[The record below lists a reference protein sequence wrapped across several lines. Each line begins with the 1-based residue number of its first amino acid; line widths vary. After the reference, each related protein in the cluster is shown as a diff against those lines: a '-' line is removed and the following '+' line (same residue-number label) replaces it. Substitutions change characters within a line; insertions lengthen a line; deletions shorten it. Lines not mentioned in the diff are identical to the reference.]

1 MRTIATT
8 NFAEP
13 KVNVSVSGNN
23 IQKEYASLIEKIKT
37 DERFAYKF
45 LYGSSQKS
53 GMSIAPIR
61 SRILNQIYSTYHV
74 KVEPQVFSTVL
85 YEHLWAEGTWK
96 PFDSCPKNAAFFSWL
111 SKVAFRAVLN
121 YLEDNAFV
129 KILRARTVANT
140 RLDLEN
146 KPLAYCDAVIN
157 DLVDDVKM
165 RSFLKAV
172 YVDHLD
178 KQDIQK
184 RFDLT
189 EEDFNT
195 LSVKSEVAL
204 KKALINRTHH
214 YNDALVDLNQRKI
227 NLSFD
232 DCVGID
238 NVAESSDELNSL
250 IYDILDIKFGDPDAK
265 QKVDDFLYEFSNNMP
280 WKAED
285 KFVFQSRFIKDI
297 PPVEVV
303 KDLPNRSRAWLDT
316 RFSRLN
322 KDFRKAICKWWEDKT
337 VLAA

>member
-1 MRTIATT
+1 MKTITFSPIS
-8 NFAEP
+8 FAEP
-13 KVNVSVSGNN
+13 KQNATQESDIFLLVNKLKTNEKFASQFFYCKTSG
-23 IQKEYASLIEKIKT
+23 
-37 DERFAYKF
+37 KF
-45 LYGSSQKS
+45 
-53 GMSIAPIR
+53 SIASMR
-61 SRILNQIYSTYHV
+61 SHILSKIYETYHV
-74 KVEPQVFSTVL
+74 VLQPYEFSTIV
-85 YEHLWAEGTWK
+85 YENIWSEGSWK
-96 PFDSCPKNAAFFSWL
+96 PFDTCPQNGAFFPWL
-111 SKVAFRAVLN
+111 RTVAFRAVLKH
-121 YLEDNAFV
+121 LEDNGLIKV
-129 KILRARTVANT
+129 QKERTVANT
-140 RLDLEN
+140 RLDLKN

-157 DLVDDVKM
+157 DMVDDVTMK
-165 RSFLKAV
+165 SFLKAV
-172 YVDHLD
+172 YVDNID
-178 KQDIQK
+178 KLDIQK

-189 EEDFNT
+189 DEAFMS
-195 LSVKSEVAL
+195 LYVKSEMAL
-204 KKALINRTHH
+204 KKALINGLHN

-238 NVAESSDELNSL
+238 NVAESSDELSL

-322 KDFRKAICKWWEDKT
+322 KDFRKAICKWWNDKT

>member
-1 MRTIATT
+1 MKTIT
-8 NFAEP
+8 FPPISFEEP
-13 KVNVSVSGNN
+13 KQNATQESDISLLVN
-23 IQKEYASLIEKIKT
+23 EIKT
-37 DERFAYKF
+37 NEKFA
-45 LYGSSQKS
+45 SQFFYCKTK
-53 GMSIAPIR
+53 GNLSIASMR
-61 SRILNQIYSTYHV
+61 SHIISQIYATYHV
-74 KVEPQVFSTVL
+74 VLQPYEFSTIV
-85 YEHLWAEGTWK
+85 YENIWSEGSWK
-96 PFDSCPKNAAFFSWL
+96 PFDTCPQNGAFFPWL
-111 SKVAFRAVLN
+111 RTVAFRAVLKH
-121 YLEDNAFV
+121 LEENGLIKV
-129 KILRARTVANT
+129 PKARTVANT

-146 KPLAYCDAVIN
+146 KPLAYCYAVIN

-172 YVDHLD
+172 YVDHLE
-178 KQDIQK
+178 QPDIQK

-189 EEDFNT
+189 EEDFNS

-204 KKALINRTHH
+204 KKALINGLHH
-214 YNDALVDLNQRKI
+214 YNDALVDLNRRKI

>member
-1 MRTIATT
+1 MKTIT
-8 NFAEP
+8 FSPISFEEP
-13 KVNVSVSGNN
+13 KQNATQESDISLLVN
-23 IQKEYASLIEKIKT
+23 AIKT
-37 DERFAYKF
+37 NEKFASHFFYCKTRG
-45 LYGSSQKS
+45 L
-53 GMSIAPIR
+53 SIASIR
-61 SRILNQIYSTYHV
+61 SHILSKIFETY
-74 KVEPQVFSTVL
+74 QVVLQPYEFSTIL
-85 YEHLWAEGTWK
+85 YEYLWSEGSWK
-96 PFDSCPKNAAFFSWL
+96 PFNTCPRNGAFFPWL
-111 SKVAFRAVLN
+111 RTVAFRAVLKH
-121 YLEDNAFV
+121 LEENGLIKV
-129 KILRARTVANT
+129 QKARTVANT
-140 RLDLEN
+140 RLDLEK

-172 YVDHLD
+172 YVDHLE
-178 KQDIQK
+178 KHDIQK

-204 KKALINRTHH
+204 KKALINGLHN

-238 NVAESSDELNSL
+238 NVAESSDELSL

-322 KDFRKAICKWWEDKT
+322 KDFHKAICKWWCEKT

>member
-1 MRTIATT
+1 MKTLITFSPIS
-8 NFAEP
+8 FAEP
-13 KVNVSVSGNN
+13 NPSATQESDISLLV
-23 IQKEYASLIEKIKT
+23 KEIKTNEKIACQFFYAKT
-37 DERFAYKF
+37 NDG
-45 LYGSSQKS
+45 L
-53 GMSIAPIR
+53 SIAPIR
-61 SRILNQIYSTYHV
+61 SRIISQIYESYQIV
-74 KVEPQVFSTVL
+74 IQPYVFSTVL
-85 YEHLWAEGTWK
+85 YEYLWDEGTWK
-96 PFDSCPKNAAFFSWL
+96 PLNTCPRNNAFFPWL
-111 SKVAFRAVLN
+111 RTVAFRAVLKH
-121 YLEDNAFV
+121 LEENGLIKV
-129 KILRARTVANT
+129 HKARTVANT
-140 RLDLEN
+140 RLDLD
-146 KPLAYCDAVIN
+146 KKTLAYCDAVIN
-157 DLVDDVKM
+157 DLVDDEKM

-172 YVDHLD
+172 YVDHLER
-178 KQDIQK
+178 QDIQK

-195 LSVKSEVAL
+195 LSVKSEDAL
-204 KKALINRTHH
+204 KKALINRTHP

-238 NVAESSDELNSL
+238 NVAESSDELSL

-285 KFVFQSRFIKDI
+285 KFVFQSRYIKDI

-316 RFSRLN
+316 RFSRLK
-322 KDFRKAICKWWEDKT
+322 KDFRKAICKWFKDKTKT